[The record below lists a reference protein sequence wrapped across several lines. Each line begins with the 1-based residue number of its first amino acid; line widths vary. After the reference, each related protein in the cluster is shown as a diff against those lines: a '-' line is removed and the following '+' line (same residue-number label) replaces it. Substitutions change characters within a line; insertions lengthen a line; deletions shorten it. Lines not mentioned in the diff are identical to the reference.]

1 MCIPS
6 FAVEVCLEN
15 PKLAYNTTFC
25 VRFIHVYTH
34 SQKCEMREYEFATS
48 IYYIMAVQLHKSV
61 VLNHSSRKE
70 LSENF
75 TQILRTT
82 KCHAIIIKRI
92 YEYNHFD
99 IKGLLQNFIIIV
111 E

>member
-15 PKLAYNTTFC
+15 PKLAYNTIFC

-70 LSENF
+70 LSEQYPNF
-75 TQILRTT
+75 LEKLNVMRS
-82 KCHAIIIKRI
+82 
-92 YEYNHFD
+92 
-99 IKGLLQNFIIIV
+99 
-111 E
+111 